1 MRIKSLRL
9 ASLILAA
16 SLDVGPCLGQ
26 TPAQSCFIPLVA
38 TRYNPATR
46 TVQLVEGLAASDLNL
61 TIGSKTVPVANIST
75 DSGPKRVALV
85 LDASR
90 KVPEAE
96 WELETEMAAT
106 LVRNARRD
114 DRFALVLTGQETT
127 PFPFQSAGDIQRQLN
142 ELYSNRPLASDGSE
156 RNFDALKAAAS
167 SLNPP
172 SFGDV
177 VFLFGHPEDD
187 GSAAT
192 FDQIKQIILEGG
204 TRFYGISFT
213 DPLRDKF
220 PAGVDP
226 NKPLPNSFIPAK
238 LDQLAHLTGY
248 FVSYHSLE
256 ALAQPG
262 QNRLFR
268 NFLGEARYSLPAGHL
283 SLHNSS
289 DRQTLNTA
297 PRRQLLGSHE
307 IGNMGVTRL
316 AETVNSNKPLVDS
329 M

>member
-1 MRIKSLRL
+1 MRINSLRL
-9 ASLILAA
+9 AFLILAA

-26 TPAQSCFIPLVA
+26 APPQSCFIPLVA
-38 TRYNPATR
+38 TRYNPDTR
-46 TVQLVEGLAASDLNL
+46 TVQLVQGLAASDLSL
-61 TIGSKTVPVANIST
+61 TIGSKTVSVANIST
-75 DSGPKRVALV
+75 DSGPKRVVLV

-96 WELETEMAAT
+96 WELETDMAAT
-106 LVRNARRD
+106 LVRNGRRD
-114 DRFALVLTGQETT
+114 DRFALVLTGQETK
-127 PFPFQSAGDIQRQLN
+127 PFPFRSAGDIQRQLN
-142 ELYSNRPLASDGSE
+142 ELYSNRPMASDGSE

-192 FDQIKQIILEGG
+192 FDQVKQILLEGG

-213 DPLRDKF
+213 DILRDKF
-220 PAGVDP
+220 PAGFDP

-238 LDQLAHLTGY
+238 LDQLAQLTGY

-268 NFLGEARYSLPAGHL
+268 NFLVDLYAGIASPYRVEISHASISTPSSLEIEVNREIYKHDIHYPKVIYSCTIPPSARP
-283 SLHNSS
+283 
-289 DRQTLNTA
+289 
-297 PRRQLLGSHE
+297 
-307 IGNMGVTRL
+307 
-316 AETVNSNKPLVDS
+316 
-329 M
+329 